1 MKKLMI
7 ALAIVAL
14 ASVAQ
19 AEVVASWT
27 ASGANNFH
35 SMGTVAATTSDY
47 GFSMI
52 GGGGFNGTSAPAGAT
67 FSGAGATA
75 SSASA
80 AYDTGEYLYFTWNN
94 DYTLTLDSVTA
105 RYSRGSGGA
114 TTAQWGII
122 DGGWTDIGS
131 AASITMS
138 GTPTTS
144 YKGITTTFSS
154 VSGLKS
160 GQLGVA
166 FFGGSGTTATD
177 WVRLD
182 SRPSATPM
190 AALSIEGTMNP
201 VTPIPEPA
209 TMGLLGLGALALA
222 LRRKLSK

>member
-27 ASGANNFH
+27 ASGANNFN
-35 SMGTVAATTSDY
+35 SMGTVAATTSGY

-75 SSASA
+75 GSASA
-80 AYDTGEYLYFTWNN
+80 AYGTGEYLYFTWNN
-94 DYTLTLDSVTA
+94 AYTLTLDSVTA

-122 DGGWTDIGS
+122 DGGWTSIGS
-131 AASITMS
+131 AASITMAT
-138 GTPTTS
+138 TPGTS
-144 YKGITTTFSS
+144 YTGITTTFSS

-166 FFGGSGTTATD
+166 FYGGTGTSATD

-190 AALSIEGTMNP
+190 AALSIEGTM
-201 VTPIPEPA
+201 VPIPEPA